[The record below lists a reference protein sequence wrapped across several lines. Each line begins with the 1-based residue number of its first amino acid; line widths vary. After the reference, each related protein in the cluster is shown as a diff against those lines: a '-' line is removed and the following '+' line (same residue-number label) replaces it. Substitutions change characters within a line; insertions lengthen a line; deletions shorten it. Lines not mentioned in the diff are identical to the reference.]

1 MLRVDFQGHRRE
13 SRGGHRHIS
22 LTNSTVLG
30 VYRGDFDMVLANQT
44 EALVFRCSSHPDGS
58 DRGISDGYVVHLS
71 LSLSLSLS
79 GRCGAAV
86 VKIGLGSFCFVVLY
100 LPPKPCGRG
109 EATPWR

>member
-13 SRGGHRHIS
+13 SRGTHRHIS

-71 LSLSLSLS
+71 LSE
-79 GRCGAAV
+79 RAMWCCGGKNRLATLLLHCSVSAA
-86 VKIGLGSFCFVVLY
+86 KTMWL
-100 LPPKPCGRG
+100 
-109 EATPWR
+109 